1 MPKKNEGNKRRVNG
15 KNIVQEGGINMYD
28 DDRQGGKKYSTTRE
42 GKTCSTCWDDGKIN
56 TYYNYWYGYFVV
68 VNCTSFNIYFLFS

>member
-28 DDRQGGKKYSTTRE
+28 DDRQGGKEGRQEKVIVQQWRE
-42 GKTCSTCWDDGKIN
+42 RHAVRAGMMVKIIL
-56 TYYNYWYGYFVV
+56 TITIG
-68 VNCTSFNIYFLFS
+68 TAILLL